1 MSRKLK
7 NPELNRMDVDVF
19 RISPKVPIILALD
32 NVRSMNNIGSFFR
45 TADAFRIER
54 ILLGGITA
62 HPPHRDIRKTALG
75 SEETVVWEHHTDLE
89 SALLQWKAKG
99 YRLLSVEQT
108 ENAHLLKNMAVASFL
123 PAVLIFG
130 NEIDGVQQSIIDICD
145 ACVEIPQYGTKHSL
159 NVAVSAGIVCWAF
172 AQPYINEQPW

>member
-1 MSRKLK
+1 
-7 NPELNRMDVDVF
+7 MDVDDF
-19 RISPKVPIILALD
+19 RISPKVPLILALD

-62 HPPHRDIRKTALG
+62 RPPHRDIRKTALG
-75 SEETVVWEHHTDLE
+75 AEDSVEWEHHTNLE
-89 SALLQWKAKG
+89 FALLQWKAKG
-99 YRLLSVEQT
+99 YRLLAVEQA
-108 ENAHLLKNMAVASFL
+108 ENAQMLNQMAEISDL

-130 NEIDGVQQSIIDICD
+130 NEIDGVQQSIINICD
-145 ACVEIPQYGTKHSL
+145 ACIEIPQYGTKHSL

-172 AQPYINEQPW
+172 AQPYINKQAW

>member
-1 MSRKLK
+1 
-7 NPELNRMDVDVF
+7 MDVDDF
-19 RISPKVPIILALD
+19 RISPKVPLILALD

-62 HPPHRDIRKTALG
+62 RPPHRDIRKTALG
-75 SEETVVWEHHTDLE
+75 AEDSVEWEHHTNLE
-89 SALLQWKAKG
+89 CALLQWKAKG
-99 YRLLSVEQT
+99 YRLLAVEQA
-108 ENAHLLKNMAVASFL
+108 ENAQMLNQMAEISDL

-130 NEIDGVQQSIIDICD
+130 NEIDGVQQSIINICD
-145 ACVEIPQYGTKHSL
+145 ACIEIPQYGTKHSL

-172 AQPYINEQPW
+172 AQPYINKQAW

>member
-1 MSRKLK
+1 
-7 NPELNRMDVDVF
+7 MDVDDF
-19 RISPKVPIILALD
+19 RISPKVPLILALD

-62 HPPHRDIRKTALG
+62 RPPHRDIRKTALG
-75 SEETVVWEHHTDLE
+75 AEDSVEWEHHTNLE

-99 YRLLSVEQT
+99 YRLLAVEQA
-108 ENAHLLKNMAVASFL
+108 ENAQMLNQMAEISDL

-130 NEIDGVQQSIIDICD
+130 NEIDGVQQSIINICD
-145 ACVEIPQYGTKHSL
+145 ACIEIPQYGTKHSL

-172 AQPYINEQPW
+172 AQPYINKQAW